1 MISLS
6 KTKNFQLIIKI
17 METKEFSFKGV
28 VMNGFLMLFI
38 NLAIL
43 ALSIY
48 GIVMS
53 IIQLDNSN
61 GAQGGWLLGGSIL
74 LLFVNII
81 MWCGFMQLEPNE
93 ARVTTWFGKYSGTF
107 TETGFYWINPF
118 YGAKKVS
125 LRARNLDAEPI
136 KVNDKTGNPVMIG
149 LVLVWKLKD
158 TYKALFEV
166 DTQTMAANPNAVGS
180 DTKGLMNAL
189 ENFVRVQ
196 SDAALRQ
203 VAGQYAYDDE
213 DTKAGEPT
221 LRSSADEI
229 NEQLE
234 QKLDERLALAGIE
247 VVEARINYL
256 AYAPEIAA
264 VMLRRQQASAIITAC
279 EKIVEGAVSMVK
291 MALDKLSNENIVE
304 LDDDKKA
311 AMVSNLLVVLCG
323 DDAAQPVVNTGTLNH

>member
-1 MISLS
+1 
-6 KTKNFQLIIKI
+6 
-17 METKEFSFKGV
+17 METKELEFKGMV
-28 VMNGFLMLFI
+28 FNGFLMLFV
-38 NLAIL
+38 NLLLTIV
-43 ALSIY
+43 SMT
-48 GIVMS
+48 GIVFS
-53 IIQLDNSN
+53 FL
-61 GAQGGWLLGGSIL
+61 LLGGNNGGGWSLGFFIL
-74 LLFVNII
+74 MLIAVVI
-81 MWCGFMQLEPNE
+81 MWCGHLQLEPNE
-93 ARVTTWFGKYSGTF
+93 ARVATWFGKYAGTF
-107 TETGFYWINPF
+107 SQTGFYWINPF
-118 YGAKKVS
+118 YGTKKVS

-166 DTQTMAANPNAVGS
+166 DTQTMASVQGQVGTDMRS
-180 DTKGLMNAL
+180 VMNAL
-189 ENFVRVQ
+189 ERFVRVQ

-213 DTKAGEPT
+213 DNKSHELT
-221 LRSSADEI
+221 LRGGGDEI
-229 NEQLE
+229 NDQLE
-234 QKLDERLALAGIE
+234 EKLNERLALAGIE

-264 VMLRRQQASAIITAC
+264 VMLRRQQASAIITAR

-291 MALDKLSNENIVE
+291 MALDKLSSEEIVE

-323 DDAAQPVVNTGTLNH
+323 DDSAQPVVNTGTLNH

>member
-1 MISLS
+1 
-6 KTKNFQLIIKI
+6 
-17 METKEFSFKGV
+17 METKNEVAFSGNAI
-28 VMNGFLMLFI
+28 NGFLMLFV
-38 NLAIL
+38 NLAVLI
-43 ALSIY
+43 LSIV
-48 GIVMS
+48 GIVYS
-53 IIQLDNSN
+53 IIMLNDSN
-61 GAQGGWLLGGSIL
+61 GDRGGWLFGACGL
-74 LLFVNII
+74 LLLVNII
-81 MWCGFMQLEPNE
+81 CWCGFLMLEPNE
-93 ARVTTWFGKYSGTF
+93 ARVLTWFGKYSGTF
-107 TETGFYWINPF
+107 TRTGFYWINPF
-118 YGAKKVS
+118 YSCKKVS

-149 LVLVWKLKD
+149 LVMVWKLKD
-158 TYKALFEV
+158 TYKAMFEV
-166 DTQTMAANPNAVGS
+166 DSQTIATSPTELGS
-180 DTKGLMNAL
+180 SAKSIMNAL
-189 ENFVRVQ
+189 EKFVRVQ

-213 DTKAGEPT
+213 DGGSDEPT

-234 QKLDERLALAGIE
+234 QKLNERLALAGIE

-264 VMLRRQQASAIITAC
+264 VMLRRQQASAIITAR

-291 MALDKLSNENIVE
+291 MALEKLSQEDVVE

-311 AMVSNLLVVLCG
+311 AMVSNLMVVLCG

>member
-1 MISLS
+1 
-6 KTKNFQLIIKI
+6 
-17 METKEFSFKGV
+17 MENKEYTFKRM

-38 NLAIL
+38 NLAVLI
-43 ALSIY
+43 LSIV
-48 GIVMS
+48 GIVFS
-53 IIQLDNSN
+53 IIQLDESN
-61 GAQGGWLLGGSIL
+61 GACGGWLLGGSIL
-74 LLFVNII
+74 LLIVNIM
-81 MWCGFMQLEPNE
+81 MWCGLMMLEPNE
-93 ARVTTWFGKYSGTF
+93 AKVTTWFGKYSGTF
-107 TETGFYWINPF
+107 ARTGFYWINPF
-118 YGAKKVS
+118 YGTKKVS

-166 DTQTMAANPNAVGS
+166 DSQTMAANPNSVGS

-213 DTKAGEPT
+213 DSKDNEPT

-264 VMLRRQQASAIITAC
+264 VMLRRQQASAIITAR

-291 MALDKLSNENIVE
+291 MALDKLSNENIVD

-323 DDAAQPVVNTGTLNH
+323 DESAQPVVNTGTLNH

>member
-1 MISLS
+1 
-6 KTKNFQLIIKI
+6 
-17 METKEFSFKGV
+17 MENKEFAFKGML
-28 VMNGFLMLFI
+28 MNGFLMLFVNAAVLI
-38 NLAIL
+38 MSLVGVV
-43 ALSIY
+43 Y
-48 GIVMS
+48 S
-53 IIQLDNSN
+53 IILLDGSN
-61 GAQGGWLLGGSIL
+61 GAEGGALLAGSFVL
-74 LLFVNII
+74 LLVNIFLWFGL
-81 MWCGFMQLEPNE
+81 MMLEPNE
-93 ARVTTWFGKYSGTF
+93 AKVTTWFGKYSGTF
-107 TETGFYWINPF
+107 TETGFYWINPL
-118 YGAKKVS
+118 YSTKKVS

-166 DTQTMAANPNAVGS
+166 DSQTMASNPNTIGS

-213 DTKAGEPT
+213 DNKEKEPT
-221 LRSSADEI
+221 LRSSADEV

-264 VMLRRQQASAIITAC
+264 VMLRRQQASAIITAR

-291 MALDKLSNENIVE
+291 MALDKLSDENIVE

-323 DDAAQPVVNTGTLNH
+323 DDSAQPVVNTGTLNH

>member
-1 MISLS
+1 
-6 KTKNFQLIIKI
+6 
-17 METKEFSFKGV
+17 MEKKEFVFQGTTL
-28 VMNGFLMLFI
+28 NGFFMLFF
-38 NLAIL
+38 NLLVL
-43 ALSIY
+43 ALSILGIVY
-48 GIVMS
+48 GIMYS
-53 IIQLDNSN
+53 
-61 GAQGGWLLGGSIL
+61 GWLLGAGCVL
-74 LLFVNII
+74 LLVNLIC
-81 MWCGFMQLEPNE
+81 WCGFLLLEPNE
-93 ARVTTWFGKYSGTF
+93 ARVVTWFGKYSGTF
-107 TETGFYWINPF
+107 SKTGYYWINPF
-118 YGAKKVS
+118 YSTKKVS
-125 LRARNLDAEPI
+125 LRARNLDAKPI
-136 KVNDKTGNPVMIG
+136 KVNDKVGNPVMIG

-166 DTQTMAANPNAVGS
+166 DTQTIATNPNAVGG

-213 DTKAGEPT
+213 DNRHGEPT

-229 NEQLE
+229 NQQLE
-234 QKLDERLALAGIE
+234 EKLDERLDLAGIE
-247 VVEARINYL
+247 VIEARINYL

-264 VMLRRQQASAIITAC
+264 VMLRRQQASAIITAR

-291 MALDKLSNENIVE
+291 MALDKLSSEEIVE

-323 DDAAQPVVNTGTLNH
+323 DDSAQPVVNTGTLNH

>member
-1 MISLS
+1 
-6 KTKNFQLIIKI
+6 
-17 METKEFSFKGV
+17 MENKEFAFKGT
-28 VMNGFLMLFI
+28 VMNGFLMLFV
-38 NLAIL
+38 NFAIL
-43 ALSIY
+43 VLAVLGIIY
-48 GIVMS
+48 S
-53 IIQLDNSN
+53 IIQLDGSN

-74 LLFVNII
+74 LLFINII
-81 MWCGFMQLEPNE
+81 MWCGHLQLEPNV

-107 TETGFYWINPF
+107 SKTGFFWINPF
-118 YGAKKVS
+118 YGSKKVS

-166 DTQTMAANPNAVGS
+166 DSQTMAANPNAVGS

-213 DTKAGEPT
+213 DTKEGEPT

-247 VVEARINYL
+247 VVEAR
-256 AYAPEIAA
+256 
-264 VMLRRQQASAIITAC
+264 SC
-279 EKIVEGAVSMVK
+279 AVSRPQP
-291 MALDKLSNENIVE
+291 LSR
-304 LDDDKKA
+304 
-311 AMVSNLLVVLCG
+311 
-323 DDAAQPVVNTGTLNH
+323 PVRRL

>member
-1 MISLS
+1 
-6 KTKNFQLIIKI
+6 
-17 METKEFSFKGV
+17 METKEFEFRGS

-38 NLAIL
+38 NIAVLIL
-43 ALSIY
+43 TIV
-48 GIVMS
+48 GIVES
-53 IIQLDNSN
+53 IIMLDATD
-61 GAQGGWLLGGSIL
+61 GTQGGWLLGLCGLMII
-74 LLFVNII
+74 VNII
-81 MWCGFMQLEPNE
+81 MWCGHMQLEPNE
-93 ARVTTWFGKYSGTF
+93 ARVTTWFGKYAGTF
-107 TETGFYWINPF
+107 AQTGFFWINPF
-118 YGAKKVS
+118 YGTKKVS

-166 DTQTMAANPNAVGS
+166 DTQTMASAPNTVGS

-264 VMLRRQQASAIITAC
+264 VMLRRQQASAIITAR

-291 MALDKLSNENIVE
+291 MALDKLSNENIVD

>member
-1 MISLS
+1 
-6 KTKNFQLIIKI
+6 
-17 METKEFSFKGV
+17 METKEFAFKGW
-28 VMNGFLMLFI
+28 VMNGFLMLFV
-38 NLAIL
+38 NFLIL
-43 ALSIY
+43 VLSIVT
-48 GIVMS
+48 IVFS
-53 IIQLDNSN
+53 IILLDESN
-61 GAQGGWLLGGSIL
+61 GSDGGWLLGGAIL
-74 LLFVNII
+74 LLVVNIM
-81 MWCGFMQLEPNE
+81 MWCGHMMLEPNE
-93 ARVTTWFGKYSGTF
+93 ARVATWFGKYDGTF
-107 TETGFYWINPF
+107 SKTGFFWVNPL
-118 YGAKKVS
+118 YSTKKVS

-166 DTQTMAANPNAVGS
+166 DTQTMAAAPNSVGTDMRS
-180 DTKGLMNAL
+180 IMNAL
-189 ENFVRVQ
+189 ERFVRVQ

-213 DTKAGEPT
+213 DKTTVSTDCQSDNLT
-221 LRSSADEI
+221 LRGGGDEI
-229 NEQLE
+229 NDQLE
-234 QKLDERLALAGIE
+234 EKLNERLALAGIE

-264 VMLRRQQASAIITAC
+264 VMLRRQQASAIITAR

-291 MALDKLSNENIVE
+291 MALDKLSNEDVVE

-323 DDAAQPVVNTGTLNH
+323 DDSAQPVVNTGTLNH

>member
-1 MISLS
+1 
-6 KTKNFQLIIKI
+6 
-17 METKEFSFKGV
+17 MENKEYTFNGM

-38 NLAIL
+38 NLAVLI
-43 ALSIY
+43 LSIV
-48 GIVMS
+48 GIVYS
-53 IIQLDNSN
+53 IIQLDESN
-61 GAQGGWLLGGSIL
+61 GACGGWLLGGSIL
-74 LLFVNII
+74 LLIANIL
-81 MWCGFMQLEPNE
+81 MWCGLMMLEPNE
-93 ARVTTWFGKYSGTF
+93 AKVTTWFGKYSGTF
-107 TETGFYWINPF
+107 AQTGFYWINPF
-118 YGAKKVS
+118 YGTKKVS

-166 DTQTMAANPNAVGS
+166 DSQTMAANPNSVGS

-213 DTKAGEPT
+213 DSKNNEPT

-264 VMLRRQQASAIITAC
+264 VMLRRQQASAIITAR

-291 MALDKLSNENIVE
+291 MALEKLSNENIVD

-323 DDAAQPVVNTGTLNH
+323 DESAQPVVNTGTLNH

>member
-1 MISLS
+1 
-6 KTKNFQLIIKI
+6 
-17 METKEFSFKGV
+17 MENKEYTFKGM
-28 VMNGFLMLFI
+28 VMNGFLMLFV
-38 NLAIL
+38 NLSVLI
-43 ALSIY
+43 LSIV
-48 GIVMS
+48 GIVYS
-53 IIQLDNSN
+53 IIQLDESN
-61 GAQGGWLLGGSIL
+61 GTCGGWLLGGCIL
-74 LLFVNII
+74 LLFINIM
-81 MWCGFMQLEPNE
+81 MWCGLMMLEPNE
-93 ARVTTWFGKYSGTF
+93 AKVTTWFGKYSGTF
-107 TETGFYWINPF
+107 AQTGFYWINPF
-118 YGAKKVS
+118 YGTKKVS

-166 DTQTMAANPNAVGS
+166 DSQTMAANPNTVGS

-213 DTKAGEPT
+213 DSKGNEPT

-264 VMLRRQQASAIITAC
+264 VMLRRQQASAIITAR

-291 MALDKLSNENIVE
+291 MALDKLSNENIVD

-323 DDAAQPVVNTGTLNH
+323 DDSAQPVVNTGTLNH

>member
-1 MISLS
+1 
-6 KTKNFQLIIKI
+6 
-17 METKEFSFKGV
+17 MENKEYTFKGM
-28 VMNGFLMLFI
+28 VMNGFLMLFV
-38 NLAIL
+38 NLAVLI
-43 ALSIY
+43 LSIV
-48 GIVMS
+48 GIVYS
-53 IIQLDNSN
+53 IIQLDESN
-61 GAQGGWLLGGSIL
+61 GACGGWLLGGSIL
-74 LLFVNII
+74 LLIINIM
-81 MWCGFMQLEPNE
+81 MWCGLMMLEPNE
-93 ARVTTWFGKYSGTF
+93 AKVTTWFGKYSGTF
-107 TETGFYWINPF
+107 AQTGFYWINPF
-118 YGAKKVS
+118 YGTKKVS

-166 DTQTMAANPNAVGS
+166 DSQTMAANPNTVGS
-180 DTKGLMNAL
+180 VTKGLMNAL

-213 DTKAGEPT
+213 DSKDNEPT

-229 NEQLE
+229 NDQLE

-264 VMLRRQQASAIITAC
+264 VMLRRQQASAIITAR

-291 MALDKLSNENIVE
+291 MALDKLSNENIVD

-323 DDAAQPVVNTGTLNH
+323 DESAQPVVNTGTLNH

>member
-1 MISLS
+1 
-6 KTKNFQLIIKI
+6 
-17 METKEFSFKGV
+17 
-28 VMNGFLMLFI
+28 MNGFLMLFVNFI
-38 NLAIL
+38 VLV
-43 ALSIY
+43 LSIV
-48 GIVMS
+48 GIVYG
-53 IIQLDNSN
+53 IIQLDATN
-61 GAQGGWLLGGSIL
+61 GTCGGWLLGGSIL
-74 LLFVNII
+74 LLIINII
-81 MWCGFMQLEPNE
+81 MWCGLMMLEPNE
-93 ARVTTWFGKYSGTF
+93 AKVTTWFGKYSGTF
-107 TETGFYWINPF
+107 NKTGFFWINPF
-118 YGAKKVS
+118 YGTKKVS

-166 DTQTMAANPNAVGS
+166 DSQTMAATPNTVGS

-264 VMLRRQQASAIITAC
+264 VMLRRQQASAIITAR

-291 MALDKLSNENIVE
+291 MALDKLSKDNIVD

-323 DDAAQPVVNTGTLNH
+323 DDSAQPVVNTGTLNH

>member
-1 MISLS
+1 
-6 KTKNFQLIIKI
+6 
-17 METKEFSFKGV
+17 MENQEFNFKGLV
-28 VMNGFLMLFI
+28 LNGFLMLFVNFAVLI
-38 NLAIL
+38 
-43 ALSIY
+43 LSIV
-48 GIVMS
+48 GIIYS
-53 IIQLDNSN
+53 IIMLNDSD

-74 LLFVNII
+74 LLVINII
-81 MWCGFMQLEPNE
+81 MWCGMLQLEPNE
-93 ARVTTWFGKYSGTF
+93 ARVTTWFGKYAGTF
-107 TETGFYWINPF
+107 AQTGFYWINPF
-118 YGAKKVS
+118 YGTKKVS

-166 DTQTMAANPNAVGS
+166 DSQTMAANPNTVGS

-264 VMLRRQQASAIITAC
+264 VMLRRQQASAIITAR

-291 MALDKLSNENIVE
+291 MALDKLSSEEIVE

-323 DDAAQPVVNTGTLNH
+323 DESAQPVVNTGTLNH

>member
-1 MISLS
+1 
-6 KTKNFQLIIKI
+6 
-17 METKEFSFKGV
+17 MENKEYSFKGTV
-28 VMNGFLMLFI
+28 LNGFLMLFV
-38 NLAIL
+38 NFAVLV
-43 ALSIY
+43 LSIV
-48 GIVMS
+48 GIVYA
-53 IIQLDNSN
+53 IIQLDGSD

-74 LLFVNII
+74 LLIANVI
-81 MWCGFMQLEPNE
+81 MWCGLNQLEPNE
-93 ARVTTWFGKYSGTF
+93 AKVMNWFGKYAGTY
-107 TETGFYWINPF
+107 TETGFFWINPF
-118 YGAKKVS
+118 YGTKKVS

-166 DTQTMAANPNAVGS
+166 DTQTMAANPNTVGS

-213 DTKAGEPT
+213 DNSGDELT

-229 NEQLE
+229 NQQLE
-234 QKLDERLALAGIE
+234 EKLDERLALAGIE

-264 VMLRRQQASAIITAC
+264 VMLRRQQATAIITAR

-291 MALDKLSNENIVE
+291 MALDKLSDENIVE

-323 DDAAQPVVNTGTLNH
+323 DDSAQPVVNTGTLNH

>member
-1 MISLS
+1 MD
-6 KTKNFQLIIKI
+6 Q
-17 METKEFSFKGV
+17 KEFTFKGSV
-28 VMNGFLMLFI
+28 QNGFLMLFANI
-38 NLAIL
+38 AITV
-43 ALSIY
+43 LSII
-48 GIVMS
+48 GIVRGIILLDSTSGATGGWMLVSS
-53 IIQLDNSN
+53 II
-61 GAQGGWLLGGSIL
+61 LLIISL
-74 LLFVNII
+74 I
-81 MWCGFMQLEPNE
+81 MWFGFLMLEPNE
-93 ARVTTWFGKYSGTF
+93 AKVTTWFGKYSGTF
-107 TETGFYWINPF
+107 AQTGFFWINPF
-118 YGAKKVS
+118 YGTKKVS

-166 DTQTMAANPNAVGS
+166 DSQTMASNPNTVGS

-213 DTKAGEPT
+213 DTKIGEPT
-221 LRSSADEI
+221 LRSSADEV

-264 VMLRRQQASAIITAC
+264 VMLRRQQASAIITAR

-291 MALDKLSNENIVE
+291 MALDKLSNEAIVD